1 MENPALLAAV
11 LEAPNAMS
19 GIDTQTRDLIISAV
33 IERQNPGALTLL
45 ERMEESIELVDV
57 AAKIAFITAAK
68 AAEIPDAAFNA
79 FVEKSVGSTA
89 VLDADI
95 NRTFA
100 DMANVV

>member
-57 AAKIAFITAAK
+57 AAKIAAK